1 MQPGKVSMPSVEVE
15 SGRRVAVQKETIAL
29 GTKSSRI
36 QMLRGLREVEKH
48 RDSWRMWG
56 QRAPTIV
63 SAAANS
69 RPLHLCCSLP
79 FDRFKSPH
87 RESVISIDQAVSTL
101 SNTLGLLL

>member
-1 MQPGKVSMPSVEVE
+1 VLTSGVIASKWMQPRKESMPIVEVE
-15 SGRRVAVQKETIAL
+15 SGERVAVQKETIAL

-63 SAAANS
+63 SAPLIRDPFIFAVPCPSIVSRVRINS
-69 RPLHLCCSLP
+69 L
-79 FDRFKSPH
+79 
-87 RESVISIDQAVSTL
+87 
-101 SNTLGLLL
+101 